1 MKETK
6 NIHKGHRQRLKEKV
20 KNNGISSLSKH
31 EVLELLLTYTIPQK
45 DTNALAHK
53 LINQFGSFSSVLD
66 ASYEELLKADGV
78 GHETALFLSMLPN
91 VFEVYK
97 STKENEKVTTIKNTE
112 DCIVY
117 FRQNFEVQTNEC
129 FYLVCMNKLGKPIK
143 AITIKGSTDHNISL
157 NIRDITEKINSINT
171 YAVLM
176 YHTHPKGDVKPS
188 DADLHAT
195 QSIINICALLNI
207 VFCDHLI
214 FNEYNHISLA
224 CAGYLDDMFK
234 QVVQAFPHIST
245 EHIRFQQ
252 KSNFEYKD
260 VKE

>member
-1 MKETK
+1 MDEKI

-45 DTNALAHK
+45 DTNALAHE

-78 GHETALFLSMLPN
+78 GNETALFLSMLPN

-97 STKENEKVTTIKNTE
+97 ANKTETKIRTIKNTE
-112 DCIVY
+112 DCIIY
-117 FRQNFEVQTNEC
+117 FRQNFEVQNNEC

-143 AITIKGSTDHNISL
+143 TITIKGSTDHNISL
-157 NIRDITEKINSINT
+157 NIREITEKINSVNT
-171 YAVLM
+171 FAVLM
-176 YHTHPKGDVKPS
+176 YHTHPKGKVLPS
-188 DADLHAT
+188 EADLSAT
-195 QSIINICALLNI
+195 QNIINICALLNI

-214 FNEYNHISLA
+214 FNEYTHLSLA
-224 CAGYLDDMFK
+224 CAGYLDKMFK
-234 QVVQAFPHIST
+234 QVIEALPNISSK
-245 EHIRFQQ
+245 HIRFQQ

-260 VKE
+260 VQE